1 MCLRSS
7 ITINATLKE
16 YWLRLTFSL
25 SISRMTQA
33 YGRSLAL
40 STLDVRVFYLRLN
53 FILSLT
59 VKALTSNDFQYE
71 GSSYQQIWGNALG
84 AAFAPNYANLC
95 VGHWEDTFI
104 HDVQNKKIFPECRS
118 LEKIHSR
125 DKIDV
130 LDLTI
135 HKNKENKLESTIF
148 RKPQSRKIYFYAH
161 SVTTPYTLS
170 GTFLRL
176 KRNCSTDIDFER
188 KANDVRT
195 YTHARQTER

>member
-71 GSSYQQIWGNALG
+71 GSSYQ
-84 AAFAPNYANLC
+84 
-95 VGHWEDTFI
+95 
-104 HDVQNKKIFPECRS
+104 
-118 LEKIHSR
+118 
-125 DKIDV
+125 
-130 LDLTI
+130 
-135 HKNKENKLESTIF
+135 
-148 RKPQSRKIYFYAH
+148 
-161 SVTTPYTLS
+161 
-170 GTFLRL
+170 
-176 KRNCSTDIDFER
+176 
-188 KANDVRT
+188 
-195 YTHARQTER
+195 